1 MLGVYEALFS
11 APGFVCQAIT
21 DPADWLPLR
30 SLLPLRGCVTE
41 KALCTTTHK
50 SSAIYVPSLHLW
62 TMSIFVWNYVYSI
75 SKKCYLHTYMRN
87 SKIKSNIAF
96 NFFPANLIKW
106 SILIFCASYR
116 SSKIFYQKTKCVIFS
131 EGQAKF
137 QLWSWALSEKWQFW
151 CLWRGGTKR
160 DLSSYRRRGGCWP
173 TGHKACNP
181 AVRQN
186 PGGRKTTAWNFN
198 FGKWTAFLLF
208 SPQFAKTGFD
218 FTVCPFPLPR
228 WRNQI

>member
-41 KALCTTTHK
+41 KALVVTTTTHK

-62 TMSIFVWNYVYSI
+62 TMSIFVWNYVYNY
-75 SKKCYLHTYMRN
+75 SKQSVIYMRN
-87 SKIKSNIAF
+87 SIIKSNIAF
-96 NFFPANLIKW
+96 NFCPADLIEW
-106 SILIFCASYR
+106 SISIFCASYR
-116 SSKIFYQKTKCVIFS
+116 SSKIFYQQTKCVIFS

-208 SPQFAKTGFD
+208 LLNLPKQVLISPFVLFLYSEEIK
-218 FTVCPFPLPR
+218 
-228 WRNQI
+228 